1 MALHSVKD
9 LKIEFEEEIAYVKEN
24 CAEEILQMKEKQE
37 SENSDI
43 NEIGLK
49 VLGINMTSNQFKK
62 RANFPSGIG
71 GEAEYKASVIGTVM
85 EKMLVRCREDFSGTS
100 DYSTIRIK
108 VGDIGRIQ
116 RDHKGPEFRTW
127 SGSGPKCQKW
137 SGIGP
142 ELGTRSGFGF
152 GIPL

>member
-1 MALHSVKD
+1 MLNFLKSDMKTHSAMRVLPQISLQREIKNQEWD
-9 LKIEFEEEIAYVKEN
+9 EE
-24 CAEEILQMKEKQE
+24 
-37 SENSDI
+37 
-43 NEIGLK
+43 
-49 VLGINMTSNQFKK
+49 TSSWKLNRMPDK
-62 RANFPSGIG
+62 RIQ
-71 GEAEYKASVIGTVM
+71 K
-85 EKMLVRCREDFSGTS
+85 LVD
-100 DYSTIRIK
+100 
-108 VGDIGRIQ
+108 IQ